1 MEQDIP
7 FIEYD
12 LVESK
17 DEEKITE
24 KDLEIILS
32 TENNS
37 QLKQYQENE
46 VGNEPE
52 ETNSAAVR
60 QVSIKKTEYMIFS
73 GK

>member
-1 MEQDIP
+1 MQQVIP
-7 FIEYD
+7 LFEYD
-12 LVESK
+12 LVEST

-37 QLKQYQENE
+37 QLRQYQENE
-46 VGNEPE
+46 IGNEPE

>member
-1 MEQDIP
+1 MQQVIP
-7 FIEYD
+7 LFEYD
-12 LVESK
+12 LVEST

-46 VGNEPE
+46 IGNEPE

>member
-24 KDLEIILS
+24 KDLEIIIS

-37 QLKQYQENE
+37 QLRQYQENE
-46 VGNEPE
+46 IGNEPE

>member
-1 MEQDIP
+1 MQQVIP
-7 FIEYD
+7 LFEYD
-12 LVESK
+12 LVEST

>member
-24 KDLEIILS
+24 KDLEIIIS

-46 VGNEPE
+46 IGNEPE

>member
-1 MEQDIP
+1 MQQVIP
-7 FIEYD
+7 LFEYD
-12 LVESK
+12 LVEST

-24 KDLEIILS
+24 KDLEIIIS

-37 QLKQYQENE
+37 QLRQYQENE
-46 VGNEPE
+46 IGNEPE